1 MREFNIYPC
10 LVALLIQLQAHNFF
24 SIFRFGFLSNLLFF
38 FLLSSYFISKF
49 FIQYYFF
56 RSLLSL
62 NWSSLCTLRKQ
73 DNFKQTT
80 SRNNE
85 HTKKIQNPNHMKKM
99 ELKAKSNKIVCKCCF
114 KILYLN
120 IHDEPKKKSYRTN
133 RFEFL

>member
-1 MREFNIYPC
+1 MPCCFINSVTSTQLLFNFSLRFSQQFVI
-10 LVALLIQLQAHNFF
+10 FF
-24 SIFRFGFLSNLLFF
+24 SSLFLFHFKVLYTIF
-38 FLLSSYFISKF
+38 
-49 FIQYYFF
+49 FF

-80 SRNNE
+80 SKNNE